1 MCVLLPVCMCAH
13 HQQLAGSFALVKS
26 GLTGAAE
33 RKVIQPLLWIITLR
47 QEDILP

>member
-13 HQQLAGSFALVKS
+13 HRQLAGSFALVKS
-26 GLTGAAE
+26 GLISAAE